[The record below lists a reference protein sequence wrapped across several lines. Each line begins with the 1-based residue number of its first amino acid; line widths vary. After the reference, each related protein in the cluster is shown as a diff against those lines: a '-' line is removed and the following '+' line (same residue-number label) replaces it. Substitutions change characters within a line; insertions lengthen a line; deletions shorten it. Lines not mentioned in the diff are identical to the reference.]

1 MKKIITLILIVA
13 AVLSASAQP
22 ANETLK
28 KAYEYGIS
36 DRYAYFGTS
45 WGVIGTTR
53 PTWGPVETVGF
64 GSRILGNELLT
75 GTQNVVLGENAGNGI
90 TTGSRNMVFGRL
102 IMNGTVSGSNNIGI
116 GTNVLTGTTISNT
129 HNIGIGTEIFQ
140 GATFSGSGD
149 NVAIGYRTSASL
161 TTGNR
166 NVTIGRDAGRYAT
179 TMSSSV
185 IIGYQAGVNNN
196 ASRAIIIG
204 QGAVLNNINEGG
216 IAIGQNVMGN
226 APSGSGGSNREFCF
240 VGRYSGYSVNG
251 ATATVRENSSY
262 GPYTLI
268 NTYNG
273 SHNFAA
279 GNSAGTAIINDTD
292 NTAIGARSFRHT
304 VDDTIT
310 YVTASATASV
320 FTLNAPHGLAANT
333 PVFVRFS
340 GTSPGMHDGIDTG
353 TKYAA
358 FLASGTHGLVVL
370 SPLTAVD
377 GQPYTMVRQI
387 LVSNATVVGARAY
400 PDKSNQVTLGN
411 DNVTELR
418 SRNYRFRVN
427 QTLGSGQNGHVFKY
441 NHSIGQ
447 IEAQADLAVALQDS
461 LNTLKARVDSLEAK
475 PKMLAGVAT
484 GTTDLDGEFTIT
496 FPSSMPS
503 TSYAVSLLSADGYMT
518 FSVKTKATGSV
529 TIIAYQGGVAAAST
543 AYEVDWIIRGY

>member
-1 MKKIITLILIVA
+1 MKKIITLILIA

-28 KAYEYGIS
+28 KAYEFGIS

-90 TTGSRNMVFGRL
+90 TTGNRNMVFGRL

-140 GATFSGSGD
+140 GTTFSGSGD

-179 TMSSSV
+179 TMSSAV
-185 IIGYQAGVNNN
+185 IIGYQAGVNQT
-196 ASRAIIIG
+196 ASRAIILG
-204 QGAVLNNINEGG
+204 QNAVLNNINEGG
-216 IAIGQNVMGN
+216 IAIGHNVMGN
-226 APSGSGGSNREFCF
+226 ATAVGSGANREFSF
-240 VGRYSGYSVNG
+240 VGRYSGYSIDG
-251 ATATVRENSSY
+251 ATTTVRENSSF
-262 GPYTLI
+262 GAFTLL
-268 NTYNG
+268 NVYRGT
-273 SHNFAA
+273 HNFAA
-279 GNSAGTAIINDTD
+279 GNSAGQGIINGTD
-292 NTAIGARSFRHT
+292 NTAIGARAFRHT
-304 VDDTIT
+304 VDDTISYT
-310 YVTASATASV
+310 TTSATASL
-320 FTLNAPHGLAANT
+320 FTLSANHGLAANT
-333 PVFVRFS
+333 PVLVRFS
-340 GTSPGMHDGIDTG
+340 STSPVRLDGIDTG
-353 TKYAA
+353 NAYAA
-358 FLASGTHGLVVL
+358 FLASGTNTLV
-370 SPLTAVD
+370 PLTPLGALD

-427 QTLGSGQNGHVFKY
+427 QTLGSGQNGHVLKY
-441 NHSIGQ
+441 NHSLGQ

-461 LNTLKARVDSLEAK
+461 LNALKARVDSLEAK

-496 FPSSMPS
+496 LPSSMPS
-503 TSYAVSLLSADGYMT
+503 TSYALSLLSADGYMT